1 MKVEGVHEGVVGH
14 WQRRNSL
21 ILEFLIGTDRDIR
34 EEEVITHH

>member
-34 EEEVITHH
+34 EEVITHH